1 MKKNNLLNTLREYW
15 ILLFIVL
22 QPLLDVLAYWTQN
35 DAGTASGYIRLVL
48 MVVLY
53 VFAFCKKRS
62 PAFLAASA
70 LIALTFGLHILNGLR
85 LGSIS
90 LSADLKAV
98 ARVAYMPVMAVSFAA
113 LVDDENKQKQILY
126 GIFLSAAVT
135 GVVIIL
141 SVITDT
147 YMPTYILENL
157 GISGWVT
164 DSNRCCHSD
173 IMACFAI
180 FAAYGAFLTKKTW
193 LKFLLPPIIMV
204 AMITNATSTCYL
216 TLLAVLAGFPV
227 FCLFRSL
234 LLKKKIDRLTR
245 ILLAEFALLFAFS
258 IAIYPYTPR
267 HKMEELK
274 HAFYS
279 DNEQQFVQEMSD
291 LGYDIYAMSL
301 EEKMSDPVVHEKLTV
316 YYNRFICNT
325 VMSMRDRFGID
336 RVITALD
343 GTVSAA
349 ILDDG
354 RIMKRLNAHF
364 IMEDSDFLTHLTG
377 YEFGNIRNAY
387 EDLENDW
394 HAMYYYYGYIGI
406 GSYILVIAYLAW
418 RILKLLIRS
427 FGESLTLLNFTLLLS
442 FVILLGL
449 AGFSGALFR
458 RPNAS
463 IYLALVIAMIWH
475 QTSYKANNSF
485 YNLPL
490 MGKGDRTKCGG

>member
-1 MKKNNLLNTLREYW
+1 
-15 ILLFIVL
+15 
-22 QPLLDVLAYWTQN
+22 
-35 DAGTASGYIRLVL
+35 
-48 MVVLY
+48 
-53 VFAFCKKRS
+53 
-62 PAFLAASA
+62 
-70 LIALTFGLHILNGLR
+70 
-85 LGSIS
+85 
-90 LSADLKAV
+90 
-98 ARVAYMPVMAVSFAA
+98 
-113 LVDDENKQKQILY
+113 
-126 GIFLSAAVT
+126 
-135 GVVIIL
+135 
-141 SVITDT
+141 
-147 YMPTYILENL
+147 
-157 GISGWVT
+157 
-164 DSNRCCHSD
+164 
-173 IMACFAI
+173 
-180 FAAYGAFLTKKTW
+180 
-193 LKFLLPPIIMV
+193 
-204 AMITNATSTCYL
+204 
-216 TLLAVLAGFPV
+216 
-227 FCLFRSL
+227 
-234 LLKKKIDRLTR
+234 
-245 ILLAEFALLFAFS
+245 
-258 IAIYPYTPR
+258 
-267 HKMEELK
+267 MEELK

-291 LGYDIYAMSL
+291 LGYDIYSMSL
-301 EEKMSDPVVHEKLTV
+301 EEKMADPVVHEKLTV

>member
-53 VFAFCKKRS
+53 VYAFCKKRS

-113 LVDDENKQKQILY
+113 LADDEKKQKQILY

-141 SVITDT
+141 SVVTDT

-180 FAAYGAFLTKKTW
+180 FAAYGAFLTKNTW

-216 TLLAVLAGFPV
+216 TLLAVLAGFSV

-234 LLKKKIDRLTR
+234 ILKKKIDKLTR
-245 ILLAEFALLFAFS
+245 ILMAEFALLFAFS
-258 IAIYPYTPR
+258 I
-267 HKMEELK
+267 
-274 HAFYS
+274 
-279 DNEQQFVQEMSD
+279 NEQQFVQEMSD
-291 LGYDIYAMSL
+291 LGYDIYSMSL

-485 YNLPL
+485 
-490 MGKGDRTKCGG
+490 